1 MKNTKIHGL
10 DALMEHVREGIV
22 CVRENGSVIL
32 ANSRACMLLGMTEL
46 ELEEVNLKYKAP
58 FLKLNEALETN
69 RFISEEHVTYGSDI
83 FVVSTFPMRMMEEEP
98 VVCCVFNNLVAH
110 QKLKAKVY
118 EDSRDYDVLDVL
130 MNTLDEWVV
139 VVDKNGIITRM
150 SKAYKDFNQ
159 DNDPEGKHVTDV
171 IENTRMHKVI
181 ESGLPELN
189 DVQYIRGNK
198 MVASRVPIIRN
209 GKVIGAVGKV
219 IFKDL
224 KDFYTLSNKISTLQ
238 SEVAYYKEEL
248 GRARAAKYSFDMIIG
263 GSEATEKTKAMAKR
277 AARTDSN
284 VLIIGESGT
293 GKELFAHAIHN
304 ESSRRFG
311 PFVKVNCAAIPG
323 ELLES
328 ELFGYESGAFTG
340 ARKDGKKGK
349 FELANKG
356 TILLDEIGEMPIEMQ
371 VKLLRALQ
379 EREIDRVGG
388 QEPIKIDVRI
398 IASTNKVL
406 EDLVEQGLFREDLF
420 YRLNVM
426 RINLTPIR
434 ERIEEIP
441 DIVNALVSKLTE
453 RLGLY
458 VSGITPEAMNI
469 MMRYE
474 WPGNIRELENALER
488 AINLLDDDMLIKAA
502 HLPDKLIKN
511 KYKVRLHKGKLLQNI
526 IEEVE
531 KEIIEQ
537 TLEENDFNKNKTAKI
552 LGISR
557 AGLYNKIAQYHIK
570 VSKN

>member
-1 MKNTKIHGL
+1 MEKMKIHGL
-10 DALMEHVREGIV
+10 DAIMEHVREGIV
-22 CVRENGSVIL
+22 CVYKNGTIMH
-32 ANSRACMLLGMTEL
+32 ANSRACELLDMSEEEL
-46 ELEEVNLKYKAP
+46 YTVNIKFKAP
-58 FLKLNEALETN
+58 YLGLTEAIDKNKFLHE
-69 RFISEEHVTYGSDI
+69 SHVSYGDNV
-83 FVVSTFPMRMMEEEP
+83 FVVSTFPMRLVEKEP
-98 VVCCVFNNLVAH
+98 VICCVFNNLVTH

-118 EDSRDYDVLDVL
+118 KDSRDYDVLDVL

-139 VVDKNGIITRM
+139 VVDENGIITRM

-159 DNDPEGKHVTDV
+159 DDHPEGKHVTDV

-198 MVASRVPIIRN
+198 MVANRVPITRN
-209 GKVIGAVGKV
+209 GRVIGAVGKV

-248 GRARAAKYSFDMIIG
+248 GRARAAKYSFEMIIG
-263 GSEATEKTKAMAKR
+263 GSEATEKTKAMARR
-277 AARTDSN
+277 AAKTDSN

-311 PFVKVNCAAIPG
+311 PFVKVNCAAIPA

-356 TILLDEIGEMPIEMQ
+356 TILLDEIGEMPVEMQ

-388 QEPIKIDVRI
+388 QEPIKVDVRI

-406 EDLVEQGLFREDLF
+406 EDLVEEGLFREDLF

-441 DIVNALVSKLTE
+441 CITEALIAKLTE

-474 WPGNIRELENALER
+474 WPGNIRELENVLER
-488 AINLLDDDMLIKAA
+488 AINLLDDDLMIKAV

-511 KYKVRLHKGKLLQNI
+511 KYKVRAHKGKLLQNI

-531 KEIIEQ
+531 KEIIQQ
-537 TLEENDFNKNKTAKI
+537 TLDENDFNKNKTAKI

-570 VSKN
+570 VSKS

>member
-1 MKNTKIHGL
+1 MDNMRIHGL
-10 DALMEHVREGIV
+10 DTLMEHVREGII
-22 CVRENGSVIL
+22 CVRENGSVVL
-32 ANSRACMLLGMTEL
+32 ANTRACEIIGMSL
-46 ELEEVNLKYKAP
+46 EKMNGVNLKFKAP
-58 FLKLNEALETN
+58 FLGIGDATENKKFMHED
-69 RFISEEHVTYGSDI
+69 HVTYEGDVY
-83 FVVSTFPMRMMEEEP
+83 VVSTFPIRLENEASII
-98 VVCCVFNNLVAH
+98 CCVFNNLVAH

-139 VVDKNGIITRM
+139 VVDENGIITRM

-159 DNDPEGKHVTDV
+159 DQSPEGKHVTDV

-181 ESGLPELN
+181 EAGVPELN

-198 MVASRVPIIRN
+198 MVANRVPIKR
-209 GKVIGAVGKV
+209 GDRVIGAVGKV

-263 GSEATEKTKAMAKR
+263 GSEATEKTKSMARR
-277 AARTDSN
+277 AAKTDSN

-304 ESSRRFG
+304 DSSRRFG

-371 VKLLRALQ
+371 VKLLRVLQ

-388 QEPIKIDVRI
+388 QDPIKVDVRI

-406 EDLVEQGLFREDLF
+406 EDLVEEGLFREDLF

-441 DIVNALVSKLTE
+441 SITEALIVKLTE

-458 VSGITPEAMNI
+458 VSGISPEAMNV

-474 WPGNIRELENALER
+474 WPGNIRELENVLER
-488 AINLLDDDMLIKAA
+488 AINLLDDDLFIKAA

-511 KYKVRLHKGKLLQNI
+511 KYKVRAHKGKLLQNI
-526 IEEVE
+526 IEEME
-531 KEIIEQ
+531 KEIIQQ

-557 AGLYNKIAQYHIK
+557 AGLYNKISQYHIK
-570 VSKN
+570 Q

>member
-1 MKNTKIHGL
+1 MKGL
-10 DALMEHVREGIV
+10 EAVVEHVSEGVV
-22 CVRENGSVIL
+22 CVRDDGHVL
-32 ANSRACMLLGMTEL
+32 HANDRACDLLGMTRDEL
-46 ELEEVNLKYKAP
+46 SVVNLKYKAP
-58 FLKLNEALETN
+58 YLALCEALDHSQ
-69 RFISEEHVTYGSDI
+69 FVSEKHESYREQM
-83 FVVSTFPMRMMEEEP
+83 FVISTFPMNFSEKGKT
-98 VVCCVFNNLVAH
+98 VCCVFNDLITH
-110 QKLKAKVY
+110 QKLKARKS
-118 EDSRDYDVLDVL
+118 EDTKYYDVLDVL

-139 VVDKNGIITRM
+139 VVDANGIITRM
-150 SKAYKDFNQ
+150 SQAYKNFNLEP
-159 DNDPEGKHVTDV
+159 NPEGKHVTDV

-181 ESGLPELN
+181 ETGIAELN
-189 DVQYIRGNK
+189 DVHYIRGNK
-198 MVASRVPIIRN
+198 MVASRVPIMRN
-209 GKVIGAVGKV
+209 GRVIGAVGKV

-224 KDFYTLSNKISTLQ
+224 KDFYSLSNKISTLQ
-238 SEVAYYKEEL
+238 SEVDYYKEEL
-248 GRARAAKYSFDMIIG
+248 GRERAARYSFDMITG
-263 GSEATEKTKAMAKR
+263 NSESTQKTKSLAKR
-277 AARTDSN
+277 AAKTDSN

-311 PFVKVNCAAIPG
+311 PFVKVNCAAIPA

-356 TILLDEIGEMPIEMQ
+356 TILLDEIGEMPVEMQ

-388 QEPIKIDVRI
+388 SEPIKVDVRI

-406 EDLVEQGLFREDLF
+406 EDLVEQGGFREDLF

-441 DIVNALVSKLTE
+441 SIANALVSKLSE

-458 VSGITPEAMNI
+458 VAGISPEAMNI

-474 WPGNIRELENALER
+474 WPGNVRELENILER
-488 AINLLDDDMLIKAA
+488 AINLLDDDLTIKGL

-511 KYKVRLHKGKLLQNI
+511 KYRVKASKGKLLQNI

-531 KEIIEQ
+531 KEIIQQ
-537 TLEENDFNKNKTAKI
+537 TLEENEFNKNKTAKI

-557 AGLYNKIAQYHIK
+557 AGLYNKIGQYNIK
-570 VSKN
+570 VSNT

>member
-1 MKNTKIHGL
+1 MARVWMKGL
-10 DALMEHVREGIV
+10 EEVVEHVSEGVV
-22 CVRENGSVIL
+22 CVHGDGHVL
-32 ANSRACMLLGMTEL
+32 HANTRACELLGMNQEEL
-46 ELEEVNLKYKAP
+46 ATVNLKYKAP
-58 FLKLNEALETN
+58 YLGLCEALEHKN
-69 RFISEEHVTYGSDI
+69 FISEKHEVSGSRT
-83 FVVSTFPMRMMEEEP
+83 FVISTFPLDFSDKQP
-98 VVCCVFNNLVAH
+98 VVCCVFNDLVTY
-110 QKLKAKVY
+110 QKLKAKKF
-118 EDSRDYDVLDVL
+118 EDSSYYDVLDIL

-139 VVDKNGIITRM
+139 VVDENGIITRM
-150 SKAYKDFNQ
+150 SQAYKNFNQ
-159 DNDPEGKHVTDV
+159 DPNPEGKHVTDV

-181 ESGLPELN
+181 ETGLPELN

-198 MVASRVPIIRN
+198 MVANRVPITRN
-209 GKVIGAVGKV
+209 GRVIGAVGKV

-224 KDFYTLSNKISTLQ
+224 KDFYSLSNKISSLQ
-238 SEVAYYKEEL
+238 SEIAYYKEEL
-248 GRARAAKYSFDMIIG
+248 GRERAAKYSFDMIIG
-263 GSEATEKTKAMAKR
+263 SSEATEKTKALAKR

-311 PFVKVNCAAIPG
+311 PFVKVNCAAIPA

-340 ARKDGKKGK
+340 ARKEGKKGK
-349 FELANKG
+349 FELANQG
-356 TILLDEIGEMPIEMQ
+356 TILLDEIGEMPVEMQ

-379 EREIDRVGG
+379 EREIDRIGG
-388 QEPIKIDVRI
+388 SDPIPIDVRI

-406 EDLVEQGLFREDLF
+406 EDLVDQGGFREDLF

-434 ERIEEIP
+434 DRIEEIP
-441 DIVNALVSKLTE
+441 AIANALVSKLSE

-458 VSGITPEAMNI
+458 VAGISPEAMNI

-474 WPGNIRELENALER
+474 WPGNIRELENILER
-488 AINLLDDDMLIKAA
+488 AINLMDEDLMIKGL

-511 KYKVRLHKGKLLQNI
+511 KYRVRGTKGKLLQNI

-531 KEIIEQ
+531 KEIIQQ
-537 TLEENDFNKNKTAKI
+537 TLEENDFNKNKTAKV

-557 AGLYNKIAQYHIK
+557 AGLYNKIGQYSIK
-570 VSKN
+570 MSNT

>member
-1 MKNTKIHGL
+1 MENMRIHGL
-10 DALMEHVREGIV
+10 DTLMEHVREGII
-22 CVRENGSVIL
+22 CVRENGSVVL
-32 ANSRACMLLGMTEL
+32 ANTRACEIIGMSL
-46 ELEEVNLKYKAP
+46 EKMNGVNLKFKAP
-58 FLKLNEALETN
+58 FLGIGDATENKKFMHED
-69 RFISEEHVTYGSDI
+69 HVTYEGDVY
-83 FVVSTFPMRMMEEEP
+83 VVSTFPIRLENEASII
-98 VVCCVFNNLVAH
+98 CCVFNNLVAH

-139 VVDKNGIITRM
+139 VVDENGIITRM

-159 DNDPEGKHVTDV
+159 DQSPEGKHVTDV

-181 ESGLPELN
+181 EAGVPELN

-198 MVASRVPIIRN
+198 MVANRVPIKR
-209 GKVIGAVGKV
+209 GDRVIGAVGKV

-263 GSEATEKTKAMAKR
+263 GSEATEKTKSMARR
-277 AARTDSN
+277 AAKTDSN

-304 ESSRRFG
+304 DSSRRFG

-371 VKLLRALQ
+371 VKLLRVLQ

-388 QEPIKIDVRI
+388 QDPIKVDVRI

-406 EDLVEQGLFREDLF
+406 EDLVEEGLFREDLF

-441 DIVNALVSKLTE
+441 SITEALIVKLTE

-458 VSGITPEAMNI
+458 VSGISPEAMNV

-474 WPGNIRELENALER
+474 WPGNIRELENVLER
-488 AINLLDDDMLIKAA
+488 AINLLDDDLFIKAA

-511 KYKVRLHKGKLLQNI
+511 KYKVRAHKGKLLQNI
-526 IEEVE
+526 IEEME
-531 KEIIEQ
+531 KEIIQQ

-557 AGLYNKIAQYHIK
+557 AGLYNKISQYHIK
-570 VSKN
+570 Q

>member
-1 MKNTKIHGL
+1 MKGL
-10 DALMEHVREGIV
+10 DAVVEHVSEGV
-22 CVRENGSVIL
+22 LCVQNDGHVIH
-32 ANSRACMLLGMTEL
+32 ANNRALELLGMSETDIST
-46 ELEEVNLKYKAP
+46 VNMKYKVP
-58 FLKLNEALETN
+58 YLGLSEALDQKIFVNEKHESFGE
-69 RFISEEHVTYGSDI
+69 RK
-83 FVVSTFPMRMMEEEP
+83 FVVSTFPMNFTESSAM
-98 VVCCVFNNLVAH
+98 VCCVFNDLITH
-110 QKLKAKVY
+110 QKLKARKS
-118 EDSRDYDVLDVL
+118 EDTRYYDVLDVL

-139 VVDKNGIITRM
+139 VVDENGIITRM
-150 SKAYKDFNQ
+150 SQAYKNFNQ
-159 DNDPEGKHVTDV
+159 DPNPEGKHVTDV
-171 IENTRMHKVI
+171 IENTRMHTVI
-181 ESGLPELN
+181 ESGEVELN
-189 DVQYIRGNK
+189 CVQYIRGNK
-198 MVASRVPIIRN
+198 MVANRVPIIRS

-248 GRARAAKYSFDMIIG
+248 GRERAARYSFDMIIG
-263 GSEATEKTKAMAKR
+263 NSESTQRTKALAKR

-304 ESSRRFG
+304 ESNRRFG
-311 PFVKVNCAAIPG
+311 PFVKVNCAAIPA

-356 TILLDEIGEMPIEMQ
+356 TILLDEIGEMPVAMQ
-371 VKLLRALQ
+371 VKLLRVLQ

-388 QEPIKIDVRI
+388 QEPIAVDVRI
-398 IASTNKVL
+398 IASTNKIL
-406 EDLVEQGLFREDLF
+406 ESMVDQGTFREDLF

-426 RINLTPIR
+426 HINLTPIR

-441 DIVNALVSKLTE
+441 VIANALVSKLSD

-458 VSGITPEAMNI
+458 VAGITPEAMNI

-474 WPGNIRELENALER
+474 WPGNIRELENILER
-488 AINLLDDDMLIKAA
+488 AINLLDDDLMIKGL

-511 KYKVRLHKGKLLQNI
+511 KYKARIAKGKLLQNI

-531 KEIIEQ
+531 KEIIQQ
-537 TLEENDFNKNKTAKI
+537 TLEENEFNKNKTAKI

-557 AGLYNKIAQYHIK
+557 AGLYNKIGQYSITTVK
-570 VSKN
+570 